1 MSRAQNELSK
11 RLGYSFQN
19 AALLARALTHRSHS
33 GQNYERLEFLGDSIL
48 SFTIADALYDRF
60 PQLSE
65 GDLTRVRATLV
76 RRETLAKLARELKLG
91 DCLELGGGELKSGG
105 FDRDSILA
113 DTLEAV
119 FGAVYKD
126 SNLEAVRAVVL
137 KLYRPLLDDVDPHSI
152 RKDPK
157 TRLQEFLQSQSLA
170 TPIYNVL
177 EISGEAHL
185 QHFVVEC
192 RVPGLVEA
200 IRGEGNSRRYAEQA
214 AAARACEILK
224 CTNDE

>member
-11 RLGYSFQN
+11 RLGYSFKD

-76 RRETLAKLARELKLG
+76 RRETLARLARELKLG
-91 DCLELGGGELKSGG
+91 DSLELGGGELKSGG

-126 SNLEAVRAVVL
+126 SNLEAARGVVL
-137 KLYRPLLDDVDPHSI
+137 KLYQPLLADIDPQSI

-192 RVPGLVEA
+192 RVPGLAEA

-224 CTNDE
+224 CTDDE

>member
-1 MSRAQNELSK
+1 M
-11 RLGYSFQN
+11 
-19 AALLARALTHRSHS
+19 LARALTHRSHS

-126 SNLEAVRAVVL
+126 SNLDAARAMVL
-137 KLYRPLLDDVDPHSI
+137 RLYRPLLDGIDPHSI
-152 RKDPK
+152 HKDPK

-170 TPIYNVL
+170 TPVYNVL

-192 RVPGLVEA
+192 RVPGLSEA
-200 IRGEGNSRRYAEQA
+200 IRGEGNSRRNAEQA
-214 AAARACEILK
+214 AAARACEMLK
-224 CTNDE
+224 CEDNE

>member
-1 MSRAQNELSK
+1 MSRVQNELSK
-11 RLGYSFQN
+11 RLGYSFQD

-126 SNLEAVRAVVL
+126 SNLDAARAVVL
-137 KLYRPLLDDVDPHSI
+137 RLYQPLLNEIDPHSI
-152 RKDPK
+152 HKDPK

-192 RVPGLVEA
+192 RVSGLAEA
-200 IRGEGNSRRYAEQA
+200 IRGEGNSRRNAEQA
-214 AAARACEILK
+214 AAARACKIFK
-224 CTNDE
+224 CIDDE

>member
-11 RLGYSFQN
+11 RLGYSFQD

-126 SNLEAVRAVVL
+126 SNLEAARAVVL
-137 KLYRPLLDDVDPHSI
+137 RLYRPLLDDVDPLSI

-157 TRLQEFLQSQSLA
+157 TRLQEYLQSQSLA
-170 TPIYNVL
+170 TPIYHVL

-192 RVPGLVEA
+192 RVPGLTEA

-224 CTNDE
+224 CMDDE

>member
-11 RLGYSFQN
+11 RLGYSFQD

-126 SNLEAVRAVVL
+126 SNLDAVRAL
-137 KLYRPLLDDVDPHSI
+137 ILRLYQPLLNDIDPHSI
-152 RKDPK
+152 HKDPK

-177 EISGEAHL
+177 EVNGEAHL

-192 RVPGLVEA
+192 RVPGLTEA

-224 CTNDE
+224 CMDDE

>member
-1 MSRAQNELSK
+1 MSRAQKELSK
-11 RLGYSFQN
+11 RLGYVFRD

-33 GQNYERLEFLGDSIL
+33 SQNYERLEFLGDSIL

-60 PQLSE
+60 EQLSE
-65 GDLTRVRATLV
+65 GELTRLRATLV
-76 RRETLAKLARELKLG
+76 RRETLAKLARELNLG
-91 DCLELGGGELKSGG
+91 DCLELGSGELKSGG

-126 SNLEAVRAVVL
+126 SDFEAVRSVVL
-137 KLYRPLLDDVDPHSI
+137 QLYRLLLDNLDPHSI
-152 RKDPK
+152 QKDPK
-157 TRLQEFLQSQSLA
+157 TRLQEFLQRQSLA
-170 TPIYNVL
+170 TPTYNVL

-192 RVPGLVEA
+192 RVPGLAEA
-200 IRGEGNSRRYAEQA
+200 VRGEGNSRRYAEQA
-214 AAARACEILK
+214 AAVLACEKLN
-224 CTNDE
+224 CAADD

>member
-11 RLGYSFQN
+11 RLGYSFQD

-48 SFTIADALYDRF
+48 SFTIADALYDLF
-60 PQLSE
+60 PLLSE
-65 GDLTRVRATLV
+65 GDLTRLRATLV
-76 RRETLAKLARELKLG
+76 RRETLARLARELKLG
-91 DCLELGGGELKSGG
+91 DCLELGSGELKSGG

-126 SNLEAVRAVVL
+126 SNLEAVRTVVL
-137 KLYRPLLDDVDPHSI
+137 RLYRPLLNDVDPQSI

-177 EISGEAHL
+177 EVSGEAHL

-192 RVPGLVEA
+192 RVPGLAEA
-200 IRGEGNSRRYAEQA
+200 IRGEGASRRYAEQA

-224 CTNDE
+224 CTDDG

>member
-11 RLGYSFQN
+11 RLGYSFQD

-60 PQLSE
+60 PLLSE
-65 GDLTRVRATLV
+65 GDLTRLRATLV
-76 RRETLAKLARELKLG
+76 RRETLARLARELKLG
-91 DCLELGGGELKSGG
+91 DCLELGSGELKSGG

-126 SNLEAVRAVVL
+126 SNLEAVRSVVL
-137 KLYRPLLDDVDPHSI
+137 RLYRPLLNDVDPHSI

-177 EISGEAHL
+177 EVSGEAHL

-192 RVPGLVEA
+192 RVPGLAEA

-224 CTNDE
+224 CTDDG

>member
-1 MSRAQNELSK
+1 LSRAQNELCK
-11 RLGYSFQN
+11 RLGYNFQD

-65 GDLTRVRATLV
+65 GDLTRLRATLV

-91 DCLELGGGELKSGG
+91 DCLELGSGELKSGG

-126 SNLEAVRAVVL
+126 RNLEAVRTVVL
-137 KLYRPLLDDVDPHSI
+137 RLYQPLLHDVDPHSI
-152 RKDPK
+152 HKDPK

-192 RVPGLVEA
+192 RIPGLAEA
-200 IRGEGNSRRYAEQA
+200 VRGEGNSRRYAEQA

-224 CTNDE
+224 CSTDE

>member
-11 RLGYSFQN
+11 RLGYSFQD

-48 SFTIADALYDRF
+48 SFTIADALYDRY

-126 SNLEAVRAVVL
+126 SNLDAARAVVL
-137 KLYRPLLDDVDPHSI
+137 RLYRPLLDEIDPLSI
-152 RKDPK
+152 HKDPK

-170 TPIYNVL
+170 TPVYNVL

-185 QHFVVEC
+185 QHFVIEC
-192 RVPGLVEA
+192 RVPGLSEA
-200 IRGEGNSRRYAEQA
+200 IRGEGNSRRNAEQA

-224 CTNDE
+224 CVDDE

>member
-11 RLGYSFQN
+11 RLGYSFQD

-126 SNLEAVRAVVL
+126 SNLDAARAL
-137 KLYRPLLDDVDPHSI
+137 ILRLYQPLLDDVDPHSI
-152 RKDPK
+152 QKDPK

-177 EISGEAHL
+177 QISGEAHL

-192 RVPGLVEA
+192 RVPGLSEA

>member
-1 MSRAQNELSK
+1 M
-11 RLGYSFQN
+11 
-19 AALLARALTHRSHS
+19 LARALTHRSHS

-126 SNLEAVRAVVL
+126 SNLDAARAMVL
-137 KLYRPLLDDVDPHSI
+137 RLYRPLLDGIDPHSI
-152 RKDPK
+152 HKDPK

-170 TPIYNVL
+170 TPVYNVL

-192 RVPGLVEA
+192 RVPGLSEA
-200 IRGEGNSRRYAEQA
+200 IRGEGNSRRNAEQA

-224 CTNDE
+224 CVDDE